1 MNLTRRLIKTKNFL
15 LLPLLA
21 MSISATPVNAQPANT
36 ALTIRADLQ
45 EANSKTGV
53 VTAKGNVQMSY
64 PARQI
69 VATSAQAQYFSQ
81 ERRIVLSGNVVVT
94 QLGNSIKAET
104 ITYLLDEGKF
114 EAVPQSNRQ
123 VESTYVVP
131 DDNTTNA
138 PVAATT
144 PVKEVKPAF
153 KNLVSPTVPAT
164 VPSSTTI
171 TPPTSDA
178 VKPRSTS
185 ETTEPQK

>member
-1 MNLTRRLIKTKNFL
+1 MNLTRRLIRIKNFL
-15 LLPLLA
+15 LLSLLA
-21 MSISATPVNAQPANT
+21 MGISATPSNAQSANT

-53 VTAKGNVQMSY
+53 VTARGNVQMNY

-81 ERRIVLSGNVVVT
+81 ERRIILSGNVVVT
-94 QLGNSIKAET
+94 QLGNSIRAET

-131 DDNTTNA
+131 DESPATV

-153 KNLVSPTVPAT
+153 KNLVSPTIPPT
-164 VPSSTTI
+164 KPSSTII
-171 TPPTSDA
+171 TPPSEA

-185 ETTEPQK
+185 ETTESQK